1 MSTLARTSLGPHT
14 ASPEKVRLADFNYVF
29 RVAARRVRTER
40 TLSFAARWVALP
52 IVLSTL
58 WVGLLRF
65 TLIELPEWPVLL
77 PFVAWVVALVVYW
90 SRTRVTTGQA
100 ARYLDHALGLDERL
114 ATLTEFASRRTG
126 GRSRSGAAYLQE
138 MGESALKLVEERM
151 ARLPSLRALV
161 ALPQVATATIAAGLL
176 ALAMVTPTPVDTVR
190 MERQKLAQS
199 VNMEIQRISDLRSD
213 ILARPQVSDLAKR
226 ALLAELDKLEAT
238 LKTPGLDRASL
249 LAAIAATQERLRQ
262 VSPETSADFDPLIRA
277 GQIIQEAAARN
288 SLWSQAMSKA
298 RNDLGRAADASEFL
312 STSILSED
320 SDPEAST
327 LNLSF
332 EHADIA
338 KRLDGAAGLALGREP
353 TLAAQLDTTS
363 SALRNKKLAEASRSF
378 NTLAVKLREIEGRQQ
393 TSEAIESA
401 LSSLDDGKQN
411 IAQTGETRQ
420 RKPQVGFRRG
430 SSTGEAATGGSNQT
444 PSAGATPGGTTTAD
458 SGNAPDDTSN
468 PRVGQTMPALG
479 GDQPGNVA
487 GSQPDPQGGS
497 SGQTGDGTSGGSP
510 KSGDGGSQPQPG
522 SSNGTPQPGQ
532 SDGKLSGPVT
542 GPGGGVTG
550 GITRVEN
557 PEGVGIKQGDGSG
570 LTKGGGP
577 EDTLSVPAQGVS
589 GSGQS
594 GGDESAQTPDGS
606 TQGED
611 SGLVSSGGTGDNTS
625 NTGAG
630 ALATIRTP
638 YTEVIGQYI
647 ERANAALER
656 VYIPQDAKEYVRD
669 YFTLLGK

>member
-1 MSTLARTSLGPHT
+1 MSTLARASLGPHT

-40 TLSFAARWVALP
+40 ALSFAARWAALS

-77 PFVAWVVALVVYW
+77 PFAALVVALVVYW

-114 ATLTEFASRRTG
+114 ATLTEIASRRTSG
-126 GRSRSGAAYLQE
+126 PSRSGAAYLQE
-138 MGESALKLVEERM
+138 MSESALELVEERM
-151 ARLPSLRALV
+151 ARLPRLRVRV
-161 ALPQVATATIAAGLL
+161 ALPQVAIATIAAGLL
-176 ALAMVTPTPVDTVR
+176 AFAMVTPTPVDIVR
-190 MERQKLAQS
+190 IERQKLAQS
-199 VNMEIQRISDLRSD
+199 VNVELQRISDLRAD
-213 ILARPQVSDLAKR
+213 FLARPQVSDTARK
-226 ALLAELDKLEAT
+226 ALLAELDRLEAT

-249 LAAIAATQERLRQ
+249 LAAIAATQEKLRQ
-262 VSPETSADFDPLIRA
+262 VSPETSAEFDPVIRA
-277 GQIIQEAAARN
+277 SQIIQEAAVRD
-288 SLWSQAMSKA
+288 SLWSQAMSTA
-298 RNDLGRAADASEFL
+298 RNDLGRAADASDFL
-312 STSILSED
+312 ARSFLEE
-320 SDPEAST
+320 DPEVASPT
-327 LNLSF
+327 QNLSP
-332 EHADIA
+332 EHADMA
-338 KRLDGAAGLALGREP
+338 KRLQSAAGVAVGSEP
-353 TLAAQLDTTS
+353 ELSRQLEETS
-363 SALRNKKLAEASRSF
+363 EAMRSKDLPAASRSF
-378 NTLAVKLREIEGRQQ
+378 RAVAAKLREIEGRQQ
-393 TSEAIESA
+393 TTEAIESA

-411 IAQTGETRQ
+411 IAETGETRQ
-420 RKPQVGFRRG
+420 RKAQVGFRRG
-430 SSTGEAATGGSNQT
+430 SSTGEAATGGSDQT

-458 SGNAPDDTSN
+458 SGNAPGDSSN
-468 PRVGQTMPALG
+468 PRVGQNMPAFG

-510 KSGDGGSQPQPG
+510 KPGDGGSQPQPG

-557 PEGVGIKQGDGSG
+557 PEGVGIKQGDGAG
-570 LTKGGGP
+570 LTEGGGP
-577 EDTLSVPAQGVS
+577 EDTLSVPAEGVS
-589 GSGQS
+589 GGGQS
-594 GGDESAQTPDGS
+594 GGDQSAQTPGGS

-630 ALATIRTP
+630 TLGTIRTA